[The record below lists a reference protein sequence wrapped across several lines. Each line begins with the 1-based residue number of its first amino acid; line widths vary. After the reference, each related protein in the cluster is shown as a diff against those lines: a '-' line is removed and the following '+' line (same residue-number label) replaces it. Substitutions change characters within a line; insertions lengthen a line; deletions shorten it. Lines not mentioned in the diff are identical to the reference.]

1 MIIDA
6 DHLVGRI
13 LQDAMTDATR
23 SWWLRR
29 AEQLEAA
36 RHRPGVDWPGH
47 ASEDALRR
55 RWRDLTE
62 TAQACR
68 ARAEIG
74 AAEDV
79 PELIADVLAEV
90 A

>member
-1 MIIDA
+1 MIDTDQIVRR
-6 DHLVGRI
+6 L
-13 LQDAMTDATR
+13 LQDAMVDATR
-23 SWWLRR
+23 MYYRRR

-36 RHRPGVDWPGH
+36 RHRPGVDWPGR
-47 ASEDALRR
+47 ASDTELRD
-55 RWRDLTE
+55 RWRNLTE

-74 AAEDV
+74 AHEDV
-79 PELIADVLAEV
+79 PELVATVLEEV